1 MHVAVADNTEHL
13 VLNIMLPEDFQSSHP
28 SGKCTSS
35 VSPEPAAVMEPL
47 RSVKAYSHIETGLAE
62 EPPPLLIQQCRIGL
76 DAIAAELDLH
86 DLSEAVEYCILKQ
99 KLDEKELAHA
109 LLARLS
115 AGALR
120 PVDDENENS

>member
-1 MHVAVADNTEHL
+1 MNMLITRTIQLSPQA
-13 VLNIMLPEDFQSSHP
+13 LNI
-28 SGKCTSS
+28 
-35 VSPEPAAVMEPL
+35 
-47 RSVKAYSHIETGLAE
+47 
-62 EPPPLLIQQCRIGL
+62 L